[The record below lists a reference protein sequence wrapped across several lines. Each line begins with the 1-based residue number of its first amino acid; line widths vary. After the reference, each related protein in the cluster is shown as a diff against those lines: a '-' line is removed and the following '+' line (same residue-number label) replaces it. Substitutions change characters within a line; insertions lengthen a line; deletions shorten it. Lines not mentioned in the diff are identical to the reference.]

1 MRCHHTVSVL
11 ALLALALAGPV
22 GAQPPTLQAQ
32 APDAIAKVYACGEI
46 AESAARLACFDA
58 AVAAMKTAQTQGQ
71 FAAVDAA
78 GVRQIERE
86 AFGFS
91 LPSLPRLGLPG
102 LRRGDGGVAAAETE
116 RTPELTL
123 TIARIGSF
131 DGRPS
136 FVMDNGQV
144 WVVIGNEGNRLARPG
159 GAVTIRRASMGSY
172 LMSIAAGGTAL
183 RVRRAE

>member
-1 MRCHHTVSVL
+1 MRRVHL
-11 ALLALALAGPV
+11 AAAAALLVVAASGTVA
-22 GAQPPTLQAQ
+22 AQPGPPALQSPETL
-32 APDAIAKVYACGEI
+32 AKVYACSEI
-46 AESAARLACFDA
+46 ADSAARLACFDA
-58 AVAAMKTAQTQGQ
+58 AVAALKTAQTQGQ

-102 LRRGDGGVAAAETE
+102 LRRDGSGAVVAPES
-116 RTPELTL
+116 TPELAM
-123 TIARIGSF
+123 TIARLGYY
-131 DGRPS
+131 DGRRS

-144 WVVIGNEGNRLARPG
+144 WVLIDSKDNRFARVG
-159 GAVTIRRASMGSY
+159 AAVTVRRALVGSY
-172 LMSIAAGGTAL
+172 LMGVDAGGPAL

>member
-1 MRCHHTVSVL
+1 MRRIHL
-11 ALLALALAGPV
+11 AAAAALLVTMSAGI
-22 GAQPPTLQAQ
+22 GDAQTPTPQLQA
-32 APDAIAKVYACGEI
+32 PETIANVYACGEI
-46 AESAARLACFDA
+46 ADSAARLACFDA
-58 AVAAMKTAQTQGQ
+58 AVAAMKAAQTQGQ

-102 LRRGDGGVAAAETE
+102 LRRSDGDSAAVEPE
-116 RTPELTL
+116 RTPNVTM
-123 TIARIGSF
+123 TIARLGRF

-144 WVVIGNEGNRLARPG
+144 WVLIDSQDNRLARPG
-159 GAVTIRRASMGSY
+159 GAVTIRRASLGSY
-172 LMSIAAGGTAL
+172 LMSVDAGGAAL
-183 RVRRAE
+183 RVRRAQ